1 MVPPP
6 ETEPRK
12 REAVPDSDLPAPDDS
27 GMPAADGAGMSEST
41 GSEARVSIRVADS
54 DMPAPEAAGISERAG
69 NEALESIRFLTW
81 NVHHLSDKTRK
92 HRSMDE
98 IVAALRNVDFVALQ
112 EIHNATETLNELCE
126 KLDGHWDYIV
136 SNPYVDRTNKRCSE
150 SLAFLWRTKLDG
162 CSDDWIRCTSTTDK
176 DGSKPV
182 GAHVETEDGSR
193 PAVNWFRVVP
203 FWATFAFKGLNFV
216 VVTCHLKFSAPTS
229 AACSMRLHR
238 EERPR
243 TREDGALAY
252 ADATQLEVDNLA
264 IAHKL
269 IREQWEKNFSGR
281 DMLLLLMGDFNRGV
295 GDPHKDPKKD
305 GGAFH
310 DLLKHCDARPLLE
323 ANMSTMVRSAHGY
336 DNIFYSWHGDSENR
350 PTLHGAKVVDL
361 NVIAQGFARQIG
373 RNTQNCVSQV
383 SDHCPVSVAVSL
395 KPAAEGIGKPNEA
408 LHVKLGHV
416 KMCRD
421 ATKVLGGRP
430 HAVAA

>member
-1 MVPPP
+1 
-6 ETEPRK
+6 
-12 REAVPDSDLPAPDDS
+12 
-27 GMPAADGAGMSEST
+27 
-41 GSEARVSIRVADS
+41 
-54 DMPAPEAAGISERAG
+54 
-69 NEALESIRFLTW
+69 
-81 NVHHLSDKTRK
+81 
-92 HRSMDE
+92 
-98 IVAALRNVDFVALQ
+98 
-112 EIHNATETLNELCE
+112 
-126 KLDGHWDYIV
+126 
-136 SNPYVDRTNKRCSE
+136 
-150 SLAFLWRTKLDG
+150 
-162 CSDDWIRCTSTTDK
+162 
-176 DGSKPV
+176 
-182 GAHVETEDGSR
+182 
-193 PAVNWFRVVP
+193 
-203 FWATFAFKGLNFV
+203 
-216 VVTCHLKFSAPTS
+216 
-229 AACSMRLHR
+229 MRLHR

-305 GGAFH
+305 GGAFP

-323 ANMSTMVRSAHGY
+323 ANISTMVRSAHGY

-373 RNTQNCVSQV
+373 RNTHNCVSQV

-395 KPAAEGIGKPNEA
+395 RPAAEGIGKPDEA

-430 HAVAA
+430 HAEAA